1 MHYAVSGRTS
11 SVITA
16 MLSVLLA
23 LGMHLASPN
32 RPHVRHP
39 AAMTAAATN
48 PISDADA

>member
-32 RPHVRHP
+32 RPHTGHP
-39 AAMTAAATN
+39 AMTAATAQPLPN
-48 PISDADA
+48 AHA